1 MTRDYLIGELSARL
15 EQLQA
20 ATRHPAATGEVANL
34 RRQVETRS
42 ATWLGTEV
50 TQALA
55 LADHLCWESL
65 SQGDTAAFDR
75 QAAIGAGLR
84 LFGTCARLIDDDLQ
98 VTDGRGRLDCKN
110 SRGQQGRAGS

>member
-15 EQLQA
+15 GQLQA
-20 ATRHPAATGEVANL
+20 AARHAATGDVANL
-34 RRQVETRS
+34 RHQVETRS

-50 TQALA
+50 AQALT

-75 QAAIGAGLR
+75 QAAIGAELR
-84 LFGTCARLIDDDLQ
+84 LFGTCAGLIDDDLQ
-98 VTDGRGRLDCKN
+98 VIDGRGRCGCKS
-110 SRGQQGRAGS
+110 SRGQRG